1 MTGSDESL
9 TEEVANEIAALHLFF
24 EGWLSGGL
32 PESERVFAEGLERRL
47 APGFVNIQPA
57 GLVLS
62 RAELIGQIRRG
73 HGASPDFR
81 IRVGAVALRHQLKEA
96 SLIQATYQEYQRGA
110 RNSAADNARISSV
123 LLRRRG
129 ADFLWL
135 HIHETWLPAEALP
148 ADAFRF

>member
-1 MTGSDESL
+1 MTAGSDSL
-9 TEEVANEIAALHLFF
+9 TEAVAGEIAALHLFF
-24 EGWLSGGL
+24 EQWLNGSL
-32 PESERVFAEGLERRL
+32 PDSDDVFAKGLERRL

-62 RAELIGQIRRG
+62 RADLIGQIRRG
-73 HGASPDFR
+73 HGASPEFR
-81 IRVGAVALRHQLKEA
+81 IRVAEVALRHRLEEA
-96 SLIQATYQEYQRGA
+96 SLIQATYREYQRRA

-135 HIHETWLPAEALP
+135 HIHETWLPADALP

>member
-1 MTGSDESL
+1 MTGKDETL
-9 TEEVANEIAALHLFF
+9 TDEVAREIAALHLFF
-24 EGWLSGGL
+24 ERWLNGSL
-32 PESERVFAEGLERRL
+32 PASETVFAESLERRL

-62 RAELIGQIRRG
+62 RTDLLGQIRRG

-81 IRVGAVALRHQLKEA
+81 IRVGAVALRHKLEEA

-123 LLRRRG
+123 LLRRQG